1 MDIGAEGRSS
11 DGGVYAVCT
20 LERTITDKILQFSEA
35 ECPPGS
41 TTPLPLALVG
51 DEAFPLRSYL
61 MRPYPGHR
69 VGEDEV

>member
-1 MDIGAEGRSS
+1 MDVGAESCSS
-11 DGGVYAVCT
+11 DGGLYAVCA
-20 LERTITDKILQFSEA
+20 LERAITDNTLHLPEA

-69 VGEDEV
+69 VGADEV